1 MKKHY
6 LTFLIVIVSQL
17 VLFSAVVNFSFV
29 GDVMF
34 PKSILD
40 MFKTSSGY
48 DFKPIFS
55 EVKDI
60 LSASD
65 IAFCNLETTLGGP
78 PYTGVPKFSSP
89 DEVLDALKWAGFD
102 VVNVANNHMLDTGAA
117 GLRRTIEQ
125 VRKYGFTSV
134 GGRLSPNEPRYSIV
148 EVNGV
153 KVSFAG
159 FTFST
164 NGIPMPREYSYMF
177 DYISDNIV
185 LSTIREMRKVSD
197 IVVVH
202 FHFGVEFMR
211 SPTKEQE
218 RIVKLC
224 IENGADIVV
233 GSHPHV
239 LQRVDVF
246 NHNGKRKVIAYSL
259 GNFVSNMVEPYTDI
273 GAILNVSY
281 DTDQGAI
288 VVNPILTWRHRYSNN
303 GRASLRI
310 IPVVDFIRKPDKFIT
325 NSDLRTLR
333 DILDNTKLLSN

>member
-1 MKKHY
+1 MRRNF
-6 LTFLIVIVSQL
+6 FLLSLIIFYSIS
-17 VLFSAVVNFSFV
+17 FSAVVNFSFV

-34 PKSILD
+34 PKSILE
-40 MFKTSSGY
+40 MFKTPSGY

-60 LSASD
+60 ISLSD

-89 DEVLDALKWAGFD
+89 DEVLEALQWAGFD
-102 VVNVANNHMLDTGAA
+102 VVNVSNNHMLDTGVN
-117 GLRRTIEQ
+117 GLRRTIQQ
-125 VRKYGFTSV
+125 VRNYGFTAV

-148 EVNGV
+148 ELNGV
-153 KVSFAG
+153 KISFAG

-164 NGIPMPREYSYMF
+164 NGIPIEREYDYMF
-177 DYISDNIV
+177 DYINDHVV
-185 LSTIREMRKVSD
+185 LSTVKQMRQNSD

-218 RIVKLC
+218 RIAKLC

-239 LQRVDVF
+239 LQRVDVV
-246 NHNGKRKVIAYSL
+246 NYNGKKKVIAYSL
-259 GNFVSNMVEPYTDI
+259 GNFVSNMLEPYTDV
-273 GAILNVSY
+273 GVILNVSY
-281 DTDQGAI
+281 DTEQGAI
-288 VVNPILTWRHRYSNN
+288 VVNPIITWRHRFSKN
-303 GRASLRI
+303 GKNSLRI
-310 IPVVDFIRKPDKFIT
+310 IPVLDFVKKPDKFIT
-325 NSDLRTLR
+325 KTDLETLKK
-333 DILDNTKLLSN
+333 ILENTKLLKN